1 MGPLGQFLDPGL
13 VSPLVVALLDP
24 GCTVNREV
32 ISVGAGR
39 YARVFTGLTPGWTA
53 DRGTIPSPEDIEANL
68 AAIMDLTGFVI
79 PERANDEIA
88 IVVAA
93 VSGAS

>member
-53 DRGTIPSPEDIEANL
+53 DRGTTPSPEDIEANF
-68 AAIMDLTGFVI
+68 ATIMDPTGFVI

-93 VSGAS
+93 VSETS